1 MIDSGT
7 EAPRRA
13 WRSPAPPGGAP
24 RAGAME
30 SARSQVD
37 ARADRAGQRPKWY
50 FLYYLLAA
58 FDVVTVLACLTLNHL
73 VLQNYVNSV
82 GKSREWA
89 NREDQYAH
97 LAELARTVNAPGNDV
112 FDSRDVDAESTRMRV
127 SLDAFNAL
135 FDAARSEIAR
145 NIGAGEALPLLEAF
159 DDIQKA
165 MHDMVAEAE
174 LIFTFFGTK
183 QPDRAGER
191 MATMDRKYAKVNR
204 TLARLSG
211 AVRSITQSH
220 FDEQL
225 KAATLLKQLEYLIV
239 GLMILMISGTLYYGS
254 RIYRAVRTADT
265 ERVRYIEEL
274 TRARAEADAAS
285 RAKSEFLAVMSH
297 DIRTPLNTIFLTL
310 DLLEDPRP
318 DDDRR
323 SYFAAARTSVQSL
336 RRLIDD
342 VLSLSRI
349 EAGKVELESV
359 PFDLHYLLHG
369 LLAPHVRRAAKK
381 GVPFA
386 ISIEPEVPRRVLGD
400 PTRFGEIVANLAD
413 NAVKFTN
420 AGSIEISVSLRP
432 GEPRNPGDAPGDN
445 VPLCVAVRDTGIGIA
460 PGQEQR
466 IFEEFTQADVSTNR
480 QFGGTGLGLAI
491 ARRLVGLMKGEL
503 GVFAPPGGGST
514 FWINVDFAAGGH
526 GPLAP
531 QHGRRGGMENVLAGR
546 RVLLVEDGVDS
557 RTLTAAMLSR
567 MGVIVDIASN
577 GRDAVAAAAGTAY
590 DAILMDVAM
599 PVMDG
604 FEATQR
610 IRKRERD
617 GDEVPIIALTAQIS
631 GGTFEQCLKAGM
643 DDHLAKPVTRDALVA
658 GLLRWIEPERATR

>member
-1 MIDSGT
+1 MIDSGAG
-7 EAPRRA
+7 APRRV
-13 WRSPAPPGGAP
+13 WRSSAPSGDAP

-30 SARSQVD
+30 SARNQVD
-37 ARADRAGQRPKWY
+37 AGTGRAGQRPKWY
-50 FLYYLLAA
+50 LLYYLLAA

-97 LAELARTVNAPGNDV
+97 LAELARAVNAPGNDV
-112 FDSRDVDAESTRMRV
+112 FDSRDVDAESLQMRV

-135 FDAARSEIAR
+135 FDAARSEIER
-145 NIGAGEALPLLEAF
+145 NIGAVEALPLLAAF
-159 DDIQKA
+159 DEILHA

-191 MATMDRKYAKVNR
+191 MATMDRKYANVAR
-204 TLARLSG
+204 ALARLSG

-225 KAATLLKQLEYLIV
+225 RAATLLKQLEYLIV
-239 GLMILMISGTLYYGS
+239 GLMILMIAGALYYGS

-369 LLAPHVRRAAKK
+369 LLAPHVRRAVKK
-381 GVPFA
+381 GVPFT

-400 PTRFGEIVANLAD
+400 PTRFGEIIANLAD

-432 GEPRNPGDAPGDN
+432 GEPRNPGDASRDT
-445 VPLCVAVRDTGIGIA
+445 VPLRIVVRDTGIGIA

-480 QFGGTGLGLAI
+480 KFGGTGLGLAI
-491 ARRLVGLMKGEL
+491 ARRLVGLLKGEL
-503 GVFAPPGGGST
+503 GVFATPGGGST

-531 QHGRRGGMENVLAGR
+531 QEGRRGGPENVLAGR
-546 RVLLVEDGVDS
+546 RVLLVEDGVES
-557 RTLTAAMLSR
+557 RTLTAVMLGR

-577 GRDAVAAAAGTAY
+577 GQDAVVAAAVTAY

-604 FEATQR
+604 IEATRR
-610 IRKRERD
+610 IRERD

-631 GGTFEQCLKAGM
+631 GGTLEQCLKAGM
-643 DDHLAKPVTRDALVA
+643 DDHLAKPVTRDALA
-658 GLLRWIEPERATR
+658 AALLRWIEPERATR

>member
-1 MIDSGT
+1 
-7 EAPRRA
+7 
-13 WRSPAPPGGAP
+13 
-24 RAGAME
+24 ME

-37 ARADRAGQRPKWY
+37 AGTGRAGQRPKWY
-50 FLYYLLAA
+50 LLYYLLAA
-58 FDVVTVLACLTLNHL
+58 FDIVTVLACLTLNHL

-97 LAELARTVNAPGNDV
+97 LAELARAVNAPGNDV
-112 FDSRDVDAESTRMRV
+112 FDSRDVDAESLQMRV

-135 FDAARSEIAR
+135 FDAARSEIER
-145 NIGAGEALPLLEAF
+145 NIGAVEALPLLAAF
-159 DDIQKA
+159 DEILHA

-191 MATMDRKYAKVNR
+191 MATMDRKYANVAR
-204 TLARLSG
+204 ALARLSG

-225 KAATLLKQLEYLIV
+225 RAATLLKQLEYLIV
-239 GLMILMISGTLYYGS
+239 GLMILMIAGALYYGS

-369 LLAPHVRRAAKK
+369 LLAPHVRRAVKK
-381 GVPFA
+381 GVPFT

-432 GEPRNPGDAPGDN
+432 GEPRNPGDASRDT
-445 VPLCVAVRDTGIGIA
+445 VPLRIVVRDTGIGIA

-480 QFGGTGLGLAI
+480 KFGGTGLGLAI
-491 ARRLVGLMKGEL
+491 ARRLVGLLKGEL
-503 GVFAPPGGGST
+503 GVFATPGGGST

-531 QHGRRGGMENVLAGR
+531 QEGRRGGPENVLAGR
-546 RVLLVEDGVDS
+546 RVLLVEDGVES
-557 RTLTAAMLSR
+557 RTLTAVMLGR

-577 GRDAVAAAAGTAY
+577 GQDAVVAAAVTAY

-604 FEATQR
+604 IEATRR
-610 IRKRERD
+610 IRERD

-631 GGTFEQCLKAGM
+631 GGTLEQCLKAGM
-643 DDHLAKPVTRDALVA
+643 DDHLAKPVTRDALA
-658 GLLRWIEPERATR
+658 AALLRWIEPERATR

>member
-13 WRSPAPPGGAP
+13 WRGPAPSGGAP

-37 ARADRAGQRPKWY
+37 ARSGRAGQRPKWY
-50 FLYYLLAA
+50 LLYYLLAA

-145 NIGAGEALPLLEAF
+145 NIGAGEALPLLAAF

-191 MATMDRKYAKVNR
+191 MATMDRKYANVNR
-204 TLARLSG
+204 ALARLSG

-239 GLMILMISGTLYYGS
+239 GLMILMIAGALYYGS

-420 AGSIEISVSLRP
+420 AGAIEISVSLRP

-460 PGQEQR
+460 PGQEKR

-503 GVFAPPGGGST
+503 GVFATPGGGST

-577 GRDAVAAAAGTAY
+577 GRDAVTAAAGTAY

-610 IRKRERD
+610 IRERERD

>member
-1 MIDSGT
+1 
-7 EAPRRA
+7 
-13 WRSPAPPGGAP
+13 
-24 RAGAME
+24 ME

-37 ARADRAGQRPKWY
+37 AGTGRAGQRPKWY
-50 FLYYLLAA
+50 LLYYLLAA
-58 FDVVTVLACLTLNHL
+58 FDIVTVLACLTLNHL

-97 LAELARTVNAPGNDV
+97 LAELARAVNAPGNDV
-112 FDSRDVDAESTRMRV
+112 FDSRDVDAESLQMRV

-135 FDAARSEIAR
+135 FDAARSEIER
-145 NIGAGEALPLLEAF
+145 NIGAVEALPLLAAF
-159 DDIQKA
+159 DEILHA

-191 MATMDRKYAKVNR
+191 MATMDRKYANVAR
-204 TLARLSG
+204 ALARLSG

-225 KAATLLKQLEYLIV
+225 RAATLLKQLEYLIV
-239 GLMILMISGTLYYGS
+239 GLMILMIAGALYYGS

-369 LLAPHVRRAAKK
+369 LLAPHVRRAVKK
-381 GVPFA
+381 GVPFT

-480 QFGGTGLGLAI
+480 KFGGTGLGLAI
-491 ARRLVGLMKGEL
+491 ARRLVGLLKGEL
-503 GVFAPPGGGST
+503 GVFATPGGGST

-531 QHGRRGGMENVLAGR
+531 QEGRRGDPENVLAGR
-546 RVLLVEDGVDS
+546 RVLLVEDGVES
-557 RTLTAAMLSR
+557 RTLTAVMLGR

-577 GRDAVAAAAGTAY
+577 GQDAVVAAAVTAY

-604 FEATQR
+604 IEATRR
-610 IRKRERD
+610 IRERD

-631 GGTFEQCLKAGM
+631 GGTLEQCLKAGM
-643 DDHLAKPVTRDALVA
+643 DDHLAKPVTRDALA
-658 GLLRWIEPERATR
+658 AALLRWIEPERATR

>member
-1 MIDSGT
+1 
-7 EAPRRA
+7 
-13 WRSPAPPGGAP
+13 
-24 RAGAME
+24 ME
-30 SARSQVD
+30 SARNQAD
-37 ARADRAGQRPKWY
+37 ARAGRAGQRPRWY
-50 FLYYLLAA
+50 LLYYLLAA
-58 FDVVTVLACLTLNHL
+58 FEVVTVLACLTLNHL

-97 LAELARTVNAPGNDV
+97 LAELARAVNAPGNDV
-112 FDSRDVDAESTRMRV
+112 FDSRDVDAESLQMRV

-145 NIGAGEALPLLEAF
+145 NIGASEALPLLEAF

-165 MHDMVAEAE
+165 MQDMVAEAE
-174 LIFTFFGTK
+174 LIFTFFGAK

-191 MATMDRKYAKVNR
+191 MATMDRKYANVNR
-204 TLARLSG
+204 ALARLSG

-225 KAATLLKQLEYLIV
+225 EAATLLKQLEYLVV
-239 GLMILMISGTLYYGS
+239 GLMILMVSGALYYGS
-254 RIYRAVRTADT
+254 RILRAVRTADT

-323 SYFAAARTSVQSL
+323 SYFAAARSSVQSL

-420 AGSIEISVSLRP
+420 AGSIEISVALRP

-480 QFGGTGLGLAI
+480 QFGGTGLGLAL
-491 ARRLVGLMKGEL
+491 ARRLVGLLKGEL
-503 GVFAPPGGGST
+503 GVFATPGGGST
-514 FWINVDFAAGGH
+514 FWVNVDFAAGGH
-526 GPLAP
+526 GPLAR
-531 QHGRRGGMENVLAGR
+531 QQDRRGDLENILAGR

-577 GRDAVAAAAGTAY
+577 GRDAVAAAAATAY

-604 FEATQR
+604 FEATRR
-610 IRKRERD
+610 IRERES
-617 GDEVPIIALTAQIS
+617 DEVPIIALTAQIS
-631 GGTFEQCLKAGM
+631 GGTLEQCLKAGM
-643 DDHLAKPVTRDALVA
+643 DDHLAKPVTRDALA
-658 GLLRWIEPERATR
+658 AALLRWIEPERATR

>member
-1 MIDSGT
+1 
-7 EAPRRA
+7 
-13 WRSPAPPGGAP
+13 
-24 RAGAME
+24 ME

-37 ARADRAGQRPKWY
+37 AGTGRAGQRPKWY
-50 FLYYLLAA
+50 LLYYLLAA
-58 FDVVTVLACLTLNHL
+58 FDIVTVLACLTLNHL

-97 LAELARTVNAPGNDV
+97 LAELARAVNAPGNDV
-112 FDSRDVDAESTRMRV
+112 FDSRDVDAESLQMRV

-135 FDAARSEIAR
+135 FDAARSEIER
-145 NIGAGEALPLLEAF
+145 NIGAVEALPLLAAF
-159 DDIQKA
+159 DEILHA

-191 MATMDRKYAKVNR
+191 MATMDRKYANVAR
-204 TLARLSG
+204 ALARLSG

-225 KAATLLKQLEYLIV
+225 RAATLLKQLEYLIV
-239 GLMILMISGTLYYGS
+239 GLMILMIAGALYYGS
-254 RIYRAVRTADT
+254 RIYRAVRAADT
-265 ERVRYIEEL
+265 ERAQHIQAL

-369 LLAPHVRRAAKK
+369 LLAPHVRRAVKK
-381 GVPFA
+381 GVPFT

-432 GEPRNPGDAPGDN
+432 GEPRNPGDASRDT
-445 VPLCVAVRDTGIGIA
+445 VPLRVAVRDTGIGIA

-480 QFGGTGLGLAI
+480 KFGGTGLGLAI
-491 ARRLVGLMKGEL
+491 ARRLVGLLKGEL
-503 GVFAPPGGGST
+503 GVFATPGGGST

-531 QHGRRGGMENVLAGR
+531 QEGRRGGPENVLAGR
-546 RVLLVEDGVDS
+546 RVLLVEDGVES
-557 RTLTAAMLSR
+557 RTLTAVMLGR

-577 GRDAVAAAAGTAY
+577 GQDAVVAAAVTAY

-604 FEATQR
+604 IEATRR
-610 IRKRERD
+610 IRERD

-631 GGTFEQCLKAGM
+631 GGTLEQCLKAGM
-643 DDHLAKPVTRDALVA
+643 DDHLAKPVTRDALA
-658 GLLRWIEPERATR
+658 AALLRWIEPERATR

>member
-1 MIDSGT
+1 
-7 EAPRRA
+7 
-13 WRSPAPPGGAP
+13 
-24 RAGAME
+24 ME

-37 ARADRAGQRPKWY
+37 AGTGRAGQRPKWY
-50 FLYYLLAA
+50 LLYYLLAA
-58 FDVVTVLACLTLNHL
+58 FDIVTVLACLTLNHL

-97 LAELARTVNAPGNDV
+97 LAELARAVNAPGNDV
-112 FDSRDVDAESTRMRV
+112 FDSRDVDAESLQMRV

-135 FDAARSEIAR
+135 FDAARSEIER
-145 NIGAGEALPLLEAF
+145 NIGAVEALPLLAAF
-159 DDIQKA
+159 DEILHA

-191 MATMDRKYAKVNR
+191 MATMDRKYANVAR
-204 TLARLSG
+204 ALARLSG

-225 KAATLLKQLEYLIV
+225 RAATLLKQLEYLIV
-239 GLMILMISGTLYYGS
+239 GLMILMIAGALYYGS
-254 RIYRAVRTADT
+254 RIYRAVRAADT
-265 ERVRYIEEL
+265 ERAQHIEAL

-369 LLAPHVRRAAKK
+369 LLAPHVRRAVKK
-381 GVPFA
+381 GVPFT

-460 PGQEQR
+460 PGQEKR

-480 QFGGTGLGLAI
+480 KFGGTGLGLAI
-491 ARRLVGLMKGEL
+491 ARRLVGLLKGEL
-503 GVFAPPGGGST
+503 GVFATPGGGST
-514 FWINVDFAAGGH
+514 FWINVDFAARGH

-531 QHGRRGGMENVLAGR
+531 QEGRRGGPENVLAGR

-577 GRDAVAAAAGTAY
+577 GQDAVMAAAVTAY

-604 FEATQR
+604 IEATRR
-610 IRKRERD
+610 IRERD

-631 GGTFEQCLKAGM
+631 GGTLEQCLKAGM
-643 DDHLAKPVTRDALVA
+643 DDHLAKPVTRDALA
-658 GLLRWIEPERATR
+658 AALLRWIEPERATR

>member
-1 MIDSGT
+1 
-7 EAPRRA
+7 
-13 WRSPAPPGGAP
+13 
-24 RAGAME
+24 ME

-37 ARADRAGQRPKWY
+37 AGTGRAGQRPKWY
-50 FLYYLLAA
+50 LLYYLLAA
-58 FDVVTVLACLTLNHL
+58 FDIVTVLACLTLNHL

-97 LAELARTVNAPGNDV
+97 LAELARAVNAPGNDV
-112 FDSRDVDAESTRMRV
+112 FDSRDVDAESLQMRV

-135 FDAARSEIAR
+135 FDAARSEIER
-145 NIGAGEALPLLEAF
+145 NIGAVEALPLLAAF
-159 DDIQKA
+159 DEILHA

-191 MATMDRKYAKVNR
+191 MATMDRKYANVNR
-204 TLARLSG
+204 ALARLSG

-225 KAATLLKQLEYLIV
+225 RAATLLKQLEYLIV
-239 GLMILMISGTLYYGS
+239 GLMILMIAGALYYGS

-369 LLAPHVRRAAKK
+369 LLAPHVRRAVKK
-381 GVPFA
+381 GVPFT

-432 GEPRNPGDAPGDN
+432 GEPRNPGDASRDT
-445 VPLCVAVRDTGIGIA
+445 VPLRIVVRDTGIGIA

-480 QFGGTGLGLAI
+480 KFGGTGLGLAI
-491 ARRLVGLMKGEL
+491 ARRLVGLLKGEL
-503 GVFAPPGGGST
+503 GVFATPGGGST
-514 FWINVDFAAGGH
+514 FWINVDFAARGH

-531 QHGRRGGMENVLAGR
+531 QEGRRGGPENVLAGR
-546 RVLLVEDGVDS
+546 RVLLVEDGVES
-557 RTLTAAMLSR
+557 RTLTAVMLGR

-577 GRDAVAAAAGTAY
+577 GQDAVMAAAVTAY

-604 FEATQR
+604 IEATRR
-610 IRKRERD
+610 IRERD

-631 GGTFEQCLKAGM
+631 GGTLEQCLKAGM
-643 DDHLAKPVTRDALVA
+643 DDHLAKPVTRDALA
-658 GLLRWIEPERATR
+658 AALLRWIEPERATR

>member
-1 MIDSGT
+1 
-7 EAPRRA
+7 
-13 WRSPAPPGGAP
+13 
-24 RAGAME
+24 ME

-37 ARADRAGQRPKWY
+37 AGTGRAGQRPKWY
-50 FLYYLLAA
+50 LLYYLLAA
-58 FDVVTVLACLTLNHL
+58 FDIVTVLACLTLNHL

-97 LAELARTVNAPGNDV
+97 LAELARAVNAPGNDV
-112 FDSRDVDAESTRMRV
+112 FDSRDVDAESLQMRV

-135 FDAARSEIAR
+135 FDAARSEIER
-145 NIGAGEALPLLEAF
+145 NIGAVEALPLLAAF
-159 DDIQKA
+159 DEILHA

-191 MATMDRKYAKVNR
+191 MATMDRKYANVAR
-204 TLARLSG
+204 ALARLSG

-225 KAATLLKQLEYLIV
+225 RAATLLKQLEYLIV
-239 GLMILMISGTLYYGS
+239 GLMILMIAGALYYGS

-369 LLAPHVRRAAKK
+369 LLAPHVRRAVKK
-381 GVPFA
+381 GVPFT

-432 GEPRNPGDAPGDN
+432 GEPRNPGDASRDT
-445 VPLCVAVRDTGIGIA
+445 VPLRIVVRDTGIGIA

-480 QFGGTGLGLAI
+480 KFGGTGLGLAI
-491 ARRLVGLMKGEL
+491 ARRLVGLLKGEL
-503 GVFAPPGGGST
+503 GVFATPGGGST
-514 FWINVDFAAGGH
+514 FWINVDFAARGH

-531 QHGRRGGMENVLAGR
+531 QEGRRGGPENVLAGR
-546 RVLLVEDGVDS
+546 RVLLVEDGVES
-557 RTLTAAMLSR
+557 RTLTAVMLGR

-577 GRDAVAAAAGTAY
+577 GQDAVVAAAVTAY

-604 FEATQR
+604 IEATRR
-610 IRKRERD
+610 IRERD

-631 GGTFEQCLKAGM
+631 GGTLEQCLKAGM
-643 DDHLAKPVTRDALVA
+643 DDHLAKPVTRDALA
-658 GLLRWIEPERATR
+658 AALLRWIEPERATR

>member
-1 MIDSGT
+1 
-7 EAPRRA
+7 
-13 WRSPAPPGGAP
+13 
-24 RAGAME
+24 ME

-37 ARADRAGQRPKWY
+37 AGTGRAGQRPKWY
-50 FLYYLLAA
+50 LLYYLLAA
-58 FDVVTVLACLTLNHL
+58 FDIVTVLACLTLNHL

-97 LAELARTVNAPGNDV
+97 LAELARAVNAPGNDV
-112 FDSRDVDAESTRMRV
+112 FDSRDVDAESLQMRV

-135 FDAARSEIAR
+135 FDAARSEIER
-145 NIGAGEALPLLEAF
+145 NIGAVEALPLLAAF
-159 DDIQKA
+159 DEILHA

-191 MATMDRKYAKVNR
+191 MATMDRKYANVAR
-204 TLARLSG
+204 ALARLSG

-225 KAATLLKQLEYLIV
+225 RAATLLKQLEYLIV
-239 GLMILMISGTLYYGS
+239 GLMILMISGALYYGS

-369 LLAPHVRRAAKK
+369 LLAPHVRRAVKK
-381 GVPFA
+381 GVPFT

-432 GEPRNPGDAPGDN
+432 GEPRNPGDASRDT
-445 VPLCVAVRDTGIGIA
+445 VPLRIVVRDTGIGIA

-480 QFGGTGLGLAI
+480 KFGGTGLGLAI
-491 ARRLVGLMKGEL
+491 ARRLVGLLKGEL
-503 GVFAPPGGGST
+503 GVFATPGGGST

-531 QHGRRGGMENVLAGR
+531 QEGRRGGPENVLAGR
-546 RVLLVEDGVDS
+546 RVLLVEDGVES
-557 RTLTAAMLSR
+557 RTLTAVMLGR

-577 GRDAVAAAAGTAY
+577 GQDAVVAAAVTAY

-604 FEATQR
+604 IEATRR
-610 IRKRERD
+610 IRERD

-631 GGTFEQCLKAGM
+631 GGTLEQCLKAGM
-643 DDHLAKPVTRDALVA
+643 DDHLAKPVTRDALA
-658 GLLRWIEPERATR
+658 AALLRWIEPERATRAERRAVIFILPPHASRLPPSASRLTPCR

>member
-1 MIDSGT
+1 
-7 EAPRRA
+7 
-13 WRSPAPPGGAP
+13 
-24 RAGAME
+24 ME

-37 ARADRAGQRPKWY
+37 AGTGRAGQRPKWY
-50 FLYYLLAA
+50 LLYYLLAA
-58 FDVVTVLACLTLNHL
+58 FDIVTVLACLTLNHL

-97 LAELARTVNAPGNDV
+97 LAELARAVNAPGNDV
-112 FDSRDVDAESTRMRV
+112 FDSRDVDAESLQMRV

-135 FDAARSEIAR
+135 FDAARSEIER
-145 NIGAGEALPLLEAF
+145 NIGAVEALPLLAAF
-159 DDIQKA
+159 DEILHA

-191 MATMDRKYAKVNR
+191 MATMDRKYANVAR
-204 TLARLSG
+204 ALARLSG

-225 KAATLLKQLEYLIV
+225 RAATLLKQLEYLIV
-239 GLMILMISGTLYYGS
+239 GLMILMIAGALYYGS

-369 LLAPHVRRAAKK
+369 LLAPHVRRAVKK
-381 GVPFA
+381 GVPFT

-432 GEPRNPGDAPGDN
+432 GEPRNPGDASRDT
-445 VPLCVAVRDTGIGIA
+445 VPLRIVVRDTGIGIA

-480 QFGGTGLGLAI
+480 KFGGTGLGLAI
-491 ARRLVGLMKGEL
+491 ARRLVGLLKGEL
-503 GVFAPPGGGST
+503 GVFATPGGGST

-531 QHGRRGGMENVLAGR
+531 QEGRRGDPENVLAGR
-546 RVLLVEDGVDS
+546 RVLLVEDGVES
-557 RTLTAAMLSR
+557 RTLTAVMLGR

-577 GRDAVAAAAGTAY
+577 GQDAVMAAAVTAY

-604 FEATQR
+604 IEATRR
-610 IRKRERD
+610 IRERD

-631 GGTFEQCLKAGM
+631 GGTLEQCLKAGM
-643 DDHLAKPVTRDALVA
+643 DDHLAKPVTRDALA
-658 GLLRWIEPERATR
+658 AALLRWIEPERATR

>member
-1 MIDSGT
+1 
-7 EAPRRA
+7 
-13 WRSPAPPGGAP
+13 
-24 RAGAME
+24 
-30 SARSQVD
+30 
-37 ARADRAGQRPKWY
+37 
-50 FLYYLLAA
+50 
-58 FDVVTVLACLTLNHL
+58 
-73 VLQNYVNSV
+73 
-82 GKSREWA
+82 
-89 NREDQYAH
+89 
-97 LAELARTVNAPGNDV
+97 
-112 FDSRDVDAESTRMRV
+112 
-127 SLDAFNAL
+127 
-135 FDAARSEIAR
+135 
-145 NIGAGEALPLLEAF
+145 
-159 DDIQKA
+159 
-165 MHDMVAEAE
+165 
-174 LIFTFFGTK
+174 
-183 QPDRAGER
+183 
-191 MATMDRKYAKVNR
+191 
-204 TLARLSG
+204 
-211 AVRSITQSH
+211 
-220 FDEQL
+220 
-225 KAATLLKQLEYLIV
+225 
-239 GLMILMISGTLYYGS
+239 
-254 RIYRAVRTADT
+254 
-265 ERVRYIEEL
+265 
-274 TRARAEADAAS
+274 
-285 RAKSEFLAVMSH
+285 
-297 DIRTPLNTIFLTL
+297 
-310 DLLEDPRP
+310 
-318 DDDRR
+318 
-323 SYFAAARTSVQSL
+323 
-336 RRLIDD
+336 
-342 VLSLSRI
+342 
-349 EAGKVELESV
+349 V
-359 PFDLHYLLHG
+359 PFT
-369 LLAPHVRRAAKK
+369 
-381 GVPFA
+381 

-460 PGQEQR
+460 PGQEKR

-503 GVFAPPGGGST
+503 GVFATPGGGST

-531 QHGRRGGMENVLAGR
+531 QQGRRGGMENVLAGR

-557 RTLTAAMLSR
+557 RTLTTAMLSR

-610 IRKRERD
+610 IRERERD

>member
-1 MIDSGT
+1 
-7 EAPRRA
+7 
-13 WRSPAPPGGAP
+13 
-24 RAGAME
+24 ME

-37 ARADRAGQRPKWY
+37 ARSGRAGQRPKWY
-50 FLYYLLAA
+50 LLYYLLAA

-191 MATMDRKYAKVNR
+191 MATMDRKYANVNR
-204 TLARLSG
+204 ALARLSG

-420 AGSIEISVSLRP
+420 AGAIEISVSLRP

-460 PGQEQR
+460 PGQEKR

-503 GVFAPPGGGST
+503 GVFATPGGGST

-531 QHGRRGGMENVLAGR
+531 QQGRRGGMENVLAGR

-577 GRDAVAAAAGTAY
+577 GRDAVTAAAGTAY

-610 IRKRERD
+610 IRERERD

>member
-1 MIDSGT
+1 
-7 EAPRRA
+7 
-13 WRSPAPPGGAP
+13 
-24 RAGAME
+24 ME

-37 ARADRAGQRPKWY
+37 ARSGRAGQRPKWY
-50 FLYYLLAA
+50 LLYYLLAA

-204 TLARLSG
+204 ALARLSG

-239 GLMILMISGTLYYGS
+239 GLMILMIAGALYYGS
-254 RIYRAVRTADT
+254 RIYRAVRAADT
-265 ERVRYIEEL
+265 ERAQHIQAL

-359 PFDLHYLLHG
+359 PFDLHYLLQG

-420 AGSIEISVSLRP
+420 AGAIEISVSLRP

-460 PGQEQR
+460 PGQEKR

-503 GVFAPPGGGST
+503 GVFATPGGGST

-531 QHGRRGGMENVLAGR
+531 QQGRRGGMENVLAGR

-610 IRKRERD
+610 IRERERD

>member
-13 WRSPAPPGGAP
+13 WRGPAPSGGAP

-37 ARADRAGQRPKWY
+37 ARSGRAGQRPKWY
-50 FLYYLLAA
+50 LLYYLLAA

-112 FDSRDVDAESTRMRV
+112 FDSRDVDTESTRMRV

-145 NIGAGEALPLLEAF
+145 NIGAGEALPLLAAF

-191 MATMDRKYAKVNR
+191 MATMDRKYANVNR
-204 TLARLSG
+204 ALARLSG

-239 GLMILMISGTLYYGS
+239 GLMILMIAGALYYGS
-254 RIYRAVRTADT
+254 RIYRAVRAADT
-265 ERVRYIEEL
+265 ERAQHIQAL

-359 PFDLHYLLHG
+359 PFDLHYLLQG

-420 AGSIEISVSLRP
+420 AGAIEISVSLRP

-460 PGQEQR
+460 PGQEKR

-503 GVFAPPGGGST
+503 GVFATPGGGST

-531 QHGRRGGMENVLAGR
+531 QQGRRGGMENVLAGR

-610 IRKRERD
+610 IRERERD

>member
-1 MIDSGT
+1 
-7 EAPRRA
+7 
-13 WRSPAPPGGAP
+13 
-24 RAGAME
+24 ME

-37 ARADRAGQRPKWY
+37 ARSGRAGQRPKWY
-50 FLYYLLAA
+50 LLYYLLAA

-97 LAELARTVNAPGNDV
+97 LAELARAVNAPGNDV
-112 FDSRDVDAESTRMRV
+112 FDSRDVDAESLQMRV

-135 FDAARSEIAR
+135 FDAARSEIER
-145 NIGAGEALPLLEAF
+145 NIGAVEALPLLAAF
-159 DDIQKA
+159 DEILHA

-191 MATMDRKYAKVNR
+191 MATMDRKYANVNR
-204 TLARLSG
+204 ALARLSG

-225 KAATLLKQLEYLIV
+225 RAATLLKQLEYLIV
-239 GLMILMISGTLYYGS
+239 GLMILMIAGALYYGS

-369 LLAPHVRRAAKK
+369 LLAPHVRRAVKK
-381 GVPFA
+381 GVPFT

-432 GEPRNPGDAPGDN
+432 GEPRNPGDASRDT
-445 VPLCVAVRDTGIGIA
+445 VPLRVAVRDTGIGIA

-480 QFGGTGLGLAI
+480 KFGGTGLGLAI
-491 ARRLVGLMKGEL
+491 ARRLVGLLKGEL
-503 GVFAPPGGGST
+503 GVFATPGGGST

-531 QHGRRGGMENVLAGR
+531 QEGRRGGPENVLAGR
-546 RVLLVEDGVDS
+546 RVLLVEDGVES
-557 RTLTAAMLSR
+557 RTLTAVMLGR

-577 GRDAVAAAAGTAY
+577 GQDAVVAAAVTAY

-604 FEATQR
+604 IEATRR
-610 IRKRERD
+610 IRERD

-631 GGTFEQCLKAGM
+631 GGTLEQCLKAGM
-643 DDHLAKPVTRDALVA
+643 DDHLAKPVTRDALA
-658 GLLRWIEPERATR
+658 AALLRWIEPERATR